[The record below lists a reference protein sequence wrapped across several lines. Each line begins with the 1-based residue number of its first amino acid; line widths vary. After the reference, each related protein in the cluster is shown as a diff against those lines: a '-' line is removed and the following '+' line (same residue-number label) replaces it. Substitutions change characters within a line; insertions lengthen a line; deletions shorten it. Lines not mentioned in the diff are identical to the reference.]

1 MDISTRVSQSI
12 DKVRTRMYA
21 GTQFIFWHYLDG
33 LFNNILVT
41 EYPKSGASWYCKMLS
56 ECTEL
61 YLPEQYK
68 PHKFQR
74 SVIHGVHHNFPKN
87 KKSICVLRDG
97 RDVMVSAYYYF
108 LIKNERNKP
117 FGVRAFRK
125 ANEFENYEEVKS
137 NLPDF
142 IHYMFNDYSINL
154 KKRRWDE
161 FNLRFLNDPNVLF
174 VRYEDMLED
183 AVTVMKES
191 MAFLQLTVPSQEKI
205 EEVVNKYSFAK
216 MAKRKAGEENTK
228 SYFRKGVAGDWKN
241 KFTPEACKVFDEY
254 AGEALIKLGYE
265 KDHNWY

>member
-1 MDISTRVSQSI
+1 MDISTHVSQTF
-12 DKVRTRMYA
+12 DKFRMRIYA
-21 GTQFIFWHYLDG
+21 GTQFALWHYLDT
-33 LFNNILVT
+33 FFDNVLVT
-41 EYPKSGASWYCKMLS
+41 EYPKSGASWYCKMLAA
-56 ECTEL
+56 CTDL

-68 PHKFQR
+68 PFRLER
-74 SVIHGVHHNFPKN
+74 SVIHGVHGKFPKN

-108 LIKNERNKP
+108 LIKNERNKA

-125 ANEFENYEEVKS
+125 ATKFEDYEAIEH

-174 VRYEDMLED
+174 VKYEDMLED

-191 MAFLQLTVPSQEKI
+191 MAFLQLVPPPERI
-205 EEVVNKYSFAK
+205 EEVVDKFSFAK

-228 SYFRKGVAGDWKN
+228 SYFRKGIAGDWKN